1 MGVRACFGSLFLLF
15 LLCAGSAPAV
25 ELFSGVTRQILL
37 PERSEETL
45 FADFTFTAPPG
56 ARWVVVE
63 ATTGSTELDVDL
75 FLRFGGPVDRLT
87 SGAIRSSASSE
98 TPAGVDEHIFL
109 NELSTPKL
117 ETGVYHLALLSKS
130 LNVDIPV
137 TLKVTVELGGEQRS
151 FLLSAFDDGRLDGWT
166 RNFPPTTE
174 PGATNGDA
182 ETNLALPPEGT
193 LRVAD
198 FNGPARDA
206 LLAAPKFLGDLASFS
221 DARFEYEFRYVD
233 GPAPLFPIEM
243 RIIGAGGAY
252 RWLGPRPKL
261 GEWMQ
266 LTVPLEAG
274 EWSRVAG
281 TAAFLDVLRNV
292 TRIEISMDHSLGGDE
307 INEIDNFQF
316 RGEPPPPV
324 TGGGGGPT
332 HSDFETGLDGW
343 TRNYP
348 ASAIPGASI
357 GAENS
362 AVQRG
367 IGGRNSD
374 GVLLMIDGDGR
385 DQDWAIAPPK
395 FVAGLASL
403 DRPWFEFYYRRLDG
417 DTPFH
422 GVRLRLVGGG
432 STYQWTGARPRDT
445 WERFR
450 VPISADNWVLFTG
463 TDSFDHVVRNVQRLE
478 VSFDLAFGPE
488 VNALDDFHLRTQFS
502 SPSGPGLSVG
512 PGEIAATVF
521 GEEAAEPVTLA
532 ITSTGGEMLAWSATV
547 DPPVTWIALST
558 RSGETDGETVVT
570 LNPNLAGAGVHQAE
584 IVVESSRFGVLDV
597 RVPVRLSVGPSI
609 GGVMHAADPGVA
621 LSPGALAS
629 LYGRFLS
636 AAATQATLDGGRL
649 PSSLLGTEVKF
660 FTTSGDFLAR
670 APLLMLS
677 EGQINLQV
685 PYEVAALDTVLVAVC
700 RAELES
706 PRFPVPLSSAGPGI
720 FNLGNGRA
728 SVVNPDGSV
737 NGPDNPARTSDVVT
751 VFFSGSGAVSP
762 PLETGRA
769 AAASPLH
776 IPIAVASAEIG
787 GVAARVLGS
796 ALSPGFVGLAQ
807 LGVEIS
813 PQLPAGV
820 HPLVIRMGEA
830 RSNSVT
836 IWVFAPPRPSE

>member
-1 MGVRACFGSLFLLF
+1 MRACFGSLCLL
-15 LLCAGSAPAV
+15 LLASAGVAPAV
-25 ELFSGVTRQILL
+25 ELFSGVTRGVLL
-37 PERSEETL
+37 PAQSEETL
-45 FADFTFTAPPG
+45 FSDFTFTAPPG

-63 ATTGSTELDVDL
+63 ATTGSPELDVDL
-75 FLRFGGPVDRLT
+75 FLRFGGPVDQLT
-87 SGAIRSSASSE
+87 SGVIRSDASSE

-109 NELSTPKL
+109 NDLSVPVL
-117 ETGVYHLALLSKS
+117 ETGVYHLALLTKS
-130 LNVDIPV
+130 LDVEIPV
-137 TLKVTVELGGEQRS
+137 TLKVTLEFGGEQRS
-151 FLLSAFDDGRLDGWT
+151 FLLSSFDNGRLDGWT

-174 PGATNGDA
+174 PGATNGDP
-182 ETNLALPPEGT
+182 ETNLALPFEGT

-221 DARFEYEFRYVD
+221 NARFEYEFRYVD

-243 RIIGAGGAY
+243 RILGGGGAY
-252 RWLGPRPKL
+252 RWLGPRPEL
-261 GEWMQ
+261 GEWLQ

-274 EWSRVAG
+274 SWERVSGAV
-281 TAAFLDVLRNV
+281 AFADVLRNV
-292 TRIEISMDHSLGGDE
+292 TRIEVSMDHSLGGDE
-307 INEIDNFQF
+307 VNEIDNFQF
-316 RGEPPPPV
+316 RGEPPPP
-324 TGGGGGPT
+324 TPDSGGGPT

-343 TRNYP
+343 TRNFP

-367 IGGRNSD
+367 IGGRSSD

-403 DRPWFEFYYRRLDG
+403 DQPWYEFYYRRLSG

-450 VPISADNWVLFTG
+450 VPINADNWVLFTG
-463 TDSFDHVVRNVQRLE
+463 EDSFDHVVRNVQRLE

-502 SPSGPGLSVG
+502 SPSGPGLSVE
-512 PGEIAATVF
+512 PGEISRTVF
-521 GEEAAEPVTLA
+521 GEDAVEPATLA
-532 ITSTGGEMLAWSATV
+532 IASTGGEMLEWSASV
-547 DPPVTWIALST
+547 DPPVTWIALSK
-558 RSGETDGETVVT
+558 RSGATADETVVT
-570 LNPNLAGAGVHQAE
+570 FDPSRAGAGLHQAD
-584 IVVESSRFGVLDV
+584 IVIESSRFGVLDV
-597 RVPVRLSVGPSI
+597 RIPMRLSVGPSI
-609 GGVMHAADPGVA
+609 GGVMHAADPGVP
-621 LSPGALAS
+621 LSGGALAS

-636 AAATQATLDGGRL
+636 TASTQAPLEGGHL
-649 PSSLLGTEVKF
+649 PTSLLGTEVKF

-685 PYEVAALDTVLVAVC
+685 PYEAQGLDTVLVAVC
-700 RAELES
+700 RDELES
-706 PRFPVPLSSAGPGI
+706 PRFPVPLSAAGPGI
-720 FNLGNGRA
+720 FDLGNGRA

-737 NGPDNPARTSDVVT
+737 NGPDRPARPSDVVT
-751 VFFSGSGAVSP
+751 VFYSGPGAVDP
-762 PLETGRA
+762 ALETGRA
-769 AAASPLH
+769 APASPLR
-776 IPIAVASAEIG
+776 IPTGGVSAEVG
-787 GVAARVLGS
+787 GLAARALGS
-796 ALSPGFVGLAQ
+796 ALTPGFVGLAQ
-807 LGVEIS
+807 LGVEI
-813 PQLPAGV
+813 PGELRAGV
-820 HPLVIRMGEA
+820 HPLTIRLGGV